1 MSKLTVTE
9 FITLDGVVQAPGGS
23 EDTDG
28 GFTEG
33 GWTRAFEH
41 PDIERY
47 LVDAIAGAS
56 SWLVGRKTWEIHGGA
71 FDPMEGDDF
80 ADMVNAMP
88 KYVVSR
94 TLTDTSLWRNS
105 TVISGDVAARVRE
118 LKAREGKPIYVDGS
132 SALVHTLAAN
142 DLVDEW
148 NLLLYP
154 VSLGG
159 GKKLFPDDVRINLK
173 LVESRPFPTGVV
185 LMRYEPERT
194 E

>member
-1 MSKLTVTE
+1 MAKLVVSE
-9 FITLDGVVQAPGGS
+9 FVTLDGVVQAPGGT
-23 EDTDG
+23 EDGEG
-28 GFTEG
+28 GFTHG
-33 GWTRAFEH
+33 AWTRAFEH
-41 PDIERY
+41 PDIERH

-71 FDPMEGDDF
+71 FDPMVGDEF

-88 KYVVSR
+88 KYVVST

-105 TVISGDVAARVRE
+105 TVISGDVVTRVRE

-132 SALVHTLAAN
+132 SVLVHTLAEN
-142 DLVDEW
+142 DLVDEYG
-148 NLLLYP
+148 LLVYP

-159 GKKLFPDDVRINLK
+159 GKRLFPDDVRVNLR

-185 LMRYEPERT
+185 LMRYQPEPT
-194 E
+194 A